1 MTYGYG
7 HIATRE
13 GDDLWSELHRARVT
27 LLAPDR
33 FFLGRDSA
41 SVFRITGMDSTALV
55 GVCGARQVRLAP
67 LLYHRLSRRLAP
79 RGPFMLHRC
88 GAPLWRSEAGMVF
101 TATLEPHTAC
111 PRCGTTVTAADL
123 APLPTGPAVVE
134 VVGTLHVPIAC
145 LERRDALQIAHISV
159 LAVALDRSRFEI
171 STGAAAALVEAL
183 GVLRVVAEIVRVAA
197 SPAPAGE

>member
-1 MTYGYG
+1 MTFGYG

-13 GDDLWSELHRARVT
+13 GDDLWSELHRARIT

-33 FFLGRDSA
+33 FFVGRASA
-41 SVFRITGMDSTALV
+41 SVFTITGMDSTAPV
-55 GVCGARQVRLAP
+55 GSCGARQIRLSP
-67 LLYHRLSRRLAP
+67 LLYCRLASRLAP
-79 RGPFMLHRC
+79 RGPFMLHTC
-88 GAPLWRSEAGMVF
+88 GTPLWRSETGMVF

-111 PRCGTTVTAADL
+111 PRCGKAVASAEL
-123 APLPTGPAVVE
+123 APLPAGPAVVE
-134 VVGTLHVPIAC
+134 VVGTLHVPVAC